1 MTNES
6 QLNLRNRISTPKLS
20 AAFFRRGG
28 GQETLVELK
37 NIPMMKCETHMLNE

>member
-20 AAFFRRGG
+20 AAFFRGG
-28 GQETLVELK
+28 GQEPLIELK

>member
-6 QLNLRNRISTPKLS
+6 QLNLRI
-20 AAFFRRGG
+20 AFRRQNFQLSFLGG
-28 GQETLVELK
+28 GGETLIELK

>member
-28 GQETLVELK
+28 GARNANRIKKYSHDEV
-37 NIPMMKCETHMLNE
+37 

>member
-6 QLNLRNRISTPKLS
+6 QLNLRI
-20 AAFFRRGG
+20 AFRRQNFQLSFLGG
-28 GQETLVELK
+28 GETLIELK